1 MKRFA
6 VLGLLAVSAPAA
18 GRESLGVYEQWG
30 AFRDE
35 RPLRCYA
42 VAEPETGGAGRGTAF
57 ASVANWP
64 GRLVRGQLH
73 IRLAR
78 PRAADARVTLTLGD
92 RRWPLIS
99 GGLDAWAP
107 DRRSDAAIVAAMRS
121 APRMTVESRGA
132 DGRLIRDGYALRGAA
147 TAIDAAALGCARR
160 G

>member
-1 MKRFA
+1 MKRLA
-6 VLGLLAVSAPAA
+6 LLALLAAAPATA
-18 GRESLGVYEQWG
+18 RESLGVYEQWG

-42 VAEPETGGAGRGTAF
+42 IGEPETGGAASGTAF

-92 RRWPLIS
+92 RRWALVS
-99 GGLDAWAP
+99 AGVDAWAP
-107 DRRSDAAIVAAMRS
+107 DRRADAAIVAAMRS
-121 APRMTVESRGA
+121 AERMTVESRGA
-132 DGRLIRDGYALRGAA
+132 DGRAIRDGYALRGAA